1 MYYRSDWPEIGLPIA
16 LGESKFADSAAHLDK
31 GQDIVQE
38 TRVSG
43 AMFRWFTT
51 KSGFESSLYGF
62 PIWSLR
68 LEIEDADG
76 GGVLTEQLNS
86 TILRETVYQDI
97 RQLSDTSP
105 WGAAYVSS
113 KVVKDEPLYHA
124 LRQVGFEEVEHRC
137 LYSCRIGDIAP
148 CQPKFS
154 AEPIRLT
161 SLAEV
166 ASERV
171 LSYRAQILN
180 ICRNAFEKRGH
191 TRHFIDPVLL
201 KRLPGIDY
209 ILAVMKLNFEHVLPN
224 HFLVALDT
232 ETEQVCGFTA
242 IGKKPGLAEGVYT
255 QLLSATRKA
264 SRGKG
269 IYHGLTQLLSQTL
282 PQDVVLLNVT
292 HADNGT
298 IQRIFQYSG
307 RVHLADT
314 VVLRRVYGDISGSMP
329 GGIDAQ

>member
-1 MYYRSDWPEIGLPIA
+1 MYYQSDWPETGLPAA
-16 LGESKFADSAAHLDK
+16 LSESKFADSAASLDN

-38 TRVSG
+38 TRVSS
-43 AMFRWFTT
+43 ATVRWFAA

-76 GGVLTEQLNS
+76 SVLGEQLNS
-86 TILRETVYQDI
+86 TILRETVYQGI
-97 RQLSDTSP
+97 RQLFDAPP
-105 WGAAYVSS
+105 WSAAYVSS

-137 LYSCRIGDIAP
+137 LYNCSVGDIVP
-148 CQPKFS
+148 GQPKFS
-154 AEPIRLT
+154 KERIRLT

-166 ASERV
+166 TSERV
-171 LSYRAQILN
+171 QSYQAQILN
-180 ICRNAFEKRGH
+180 ICRAAFEKRGH

-201 KRLPGIDY
+201 ERLPGIDY
-209 ILAVMKLNFEHVLPN
+209 ILAVMKLNFEHVLPK

-242 IGKKPGLAEGVYT
+242 IGRKPGLAEGVYT
-255 QLLSATRKA
+255 QLLSATQKA
-264 SRGKG
+264 YRGKG

-282 PQDVVLLNVT
+282 PQHVVLLNVT
-292 HADNGT
+292 HADNSA
-298 IQRIFQYSG
+298 IQRVFQHSG
-307 RVHLADT
+307 RVHVSDT
-314 VVLRRVYGDISGSMP
+314 VVLRRVCGGVSGSIP
-329 GGIDAQ
+329 GT